1 MAAHLLRGKGQGPM
15 DLQNLT
21 FFQMAQERMDWLA
34 QRQKV
39 VSQNLANANTPGYA
53 AKDLKAID
61 FKSTLSRTL
70 AKDTQ
75 SVAVAR
81 TDPSHLTG
89 SLPKSGPYRVE
100 TVRRPYEYTLDKNG
114 VDVEEQMAKSA
125 DNRTQYEIAANLFS
139 KNINMIKTALGRG
152 GS

>member
-1 MAAHLLRGKGQGPM
+1 M

-53 AKDLKAID
+53 AKDLKEID
-61 FKSTLSRTL
+61 FKDALSRTL
-70 AKDTQ
+70 AKDSQ

-81 TDPSHLTG
+81 TDPKHLSG

-114 VDVEEQMAKSA
+114 VDVEEQMAKA
-125 DNRTQYEIAANLFS
+125 ANNRTQYEVAANLFS

>member
-1 MAAHLLRGKGQGPM
+1 M

-53 AKDLKAID
+53 AKDLKEVD
-61 FKSTLSRTL
+61 FRDTLSRTL
-70 AKDTQ
+70 AKESQ
-75 SVAVAR
+75 AVPVAR
-81 TDPSHLTG
+81 TDSKHLTG

-114 VDVEEQMAKSA
+114 VDVEEQMAKAAS
-125 DNRTQYEIAANLFS
+125 NRTQYEIASNLFT
-139 KNINMIKTALGRG
+139 KNIGMIKTALGRG
-152 GS
+152 GGS

>member
-1 MAAHLLRGKGQGPM
+1 M

-53 AKDLKAID
+53 AKDVKPID
-61 FKSTLSRTL
+61 FKDTLSRAL
-70 AKDTQ
+70 SKDTQ
-75 SVAVAR
+75 SVTVTR
-81 TDPSHLTG
+81 TDPKHLTG
-89 SLPKSGPYRVE
+89 SLPKSGPYQVTTE
-100 TVRRPYEYTLDKNG
+100 RRPFEYTLDKNG
-114 VDVEEQMAKSA
+114 VDVEEQMEKAAS
-125 DNRTQYEIAANLFS
+125 NRTQYELASNLVM
-139 KNINMIKTALGRG
+139 KNIALIRTALGRG

>member
-1 MAAHLLRGKGQGPM
+1 M

-21 FFQMAQERMDWLA
+21 FFQVAQERMDWLA

-53 AKDLKAID
+53 ARDLKEID
-61 FKSTLSRTL
+61 FKDTLSRSL
-70 AKDTQ
+70 SKDTQ

-81 TDPSHLTG
+81 TDPKHLTG

-100 TVRRPYEYTLDKNG
+100 TERRPFEYTLDKNG
-114 VDVEEQMAKSA
+114 VDLEEQMEKAAS
-125 DNRTQYEIAANLFS
+125 NRAQYELATNLVQ
-139 KNINMIKTALGRG
+139 KNISLIRTALGRG

>member
-1 MAAHLLRGKGQGPM
+1 M
-15 DLQNLT
+15 DLQNLM
-21 FFQMAQERMDWLA
+21 FFQIAQERMDWLA

-53 AKDLKAID
+53 AKDVKPID

-70 AKDTQ
+70 AKDSQ
-75 SVAVAR
+75 SVAVVRA
-81 TDPSHLTG
+81 DPKHLSGSQPTG
-89 SLPKSGPYRVE
+89 GPYRVE

-114 VDVEEQMAKSA
+114 VDVEEQMQKAAS
-125 DNRTQYEIAANLFS
+125 NRMQYELASNLVM
-139 KNINMIKTALGRG
+139 KNIALIRTALGRG

>member
-1 MAAHLLRGKGQGPM
+1 M

-53 AKDLKAID
+53 AKDLKEID
-61 FKSTLSRTL
+61 FKDTLSRTL

-75 SVAVAR
+75 SVAVTR
-81 TDPSHLTG
+81 TDPKHLSGT
-89 SLPKSGPYRVE
+89 LPKSGPYRVE

-114 VDVEEQMAKSA
+114 VDVEEQMAKAAS
-125 DNRTQYEIAANLFS
+125 NRTQYEIASNLFS
-139 KNINMIKTALGRG
+139 KNISMIKTALGRG

>member
-1 MAAHLLRGKGQGPM
+1 M

-21 FFQMAQERMDWLA
+21 FFQIAQERMDWLA

-53 AKDLKAID
+53 AKDLKPID
-61 FKSTLSRTL
+61 FKDTLSRAL
-70 AKDTQ
+70 SKDTQ

-81 TDPSHLTG
+81 TDPAHLTG
-89 SLPKSGPYRVE
+89 GLPRSGPYRVE
-100 TVRRPYEYTLDKNG
+100 TVRRPFEYTLDKNG
-114 VDVEEQMAKSA
+114 VDVEEQMEKAAS
-125 DNRTQYEIAANLFS
+125 NRSQYELASNLVM
-139 KNINMIKTALGRG
+139 KNIALIRTALGRG